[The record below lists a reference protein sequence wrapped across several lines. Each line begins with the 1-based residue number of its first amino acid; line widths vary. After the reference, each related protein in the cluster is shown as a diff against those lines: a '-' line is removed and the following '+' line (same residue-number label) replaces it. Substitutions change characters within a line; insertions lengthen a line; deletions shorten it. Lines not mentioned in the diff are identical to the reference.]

1 MNQDQ
6 HIAYALGRVEALLEA
21 YASINKL
28 DMPTFIRN
36 VGHLMNLTNGSEP
49 EHVSDGRKRRSDA
62 GVPRGKR
69 GPSFKKSDAQREAN
83 RIYQANRR
91 AERAAAGLTSRGTSK
106 RHNVR
111 WARPKN
117 PRTIANNSK
126 GLNAH
131 GRPLAVNSFWSKLTP
146 EQRSAEMQRRKRV
159 AAGLEPSRRRFPAI
173 PRTKAAPQPGD
184 PGYPKGGIA

>member
-1 MNQDQ
+1 MQIVQ
-6 HIAYALGRVEALLEA
+6 HAAFASGHITAWLEA
-21 YASINKL
+21 YIQKHALDPRAFLAEVKNFLSNGTERASVERSL
-28 DMPTFIRN
+28 
-36 VGHLMNLTNGSEP
+36 
-49 EHVSDGRKRRSDA
+49 RSDA

-159 AAGLEPSRRRFPAI
+159 AAGLEPSRR
-173 PRTKAAPQPGD
+173 TKAAPQPGD